1 MKKTMKKLILFT
13 TLFLF
18 YSSNS
23 FADTTHFIDFSKVLN
38 SSNAGAKAQNDLKK
52 KFTSESDKFGK
63 QEADLKKIET
73 EIISQKKI
81 LTKEEYQKK
90 VEALRKKVAN
100 LQKNKQDSFNAIAT
114 SRNVAR
120 QTLLKSVTPIMKKY
134 MEDNN
139 IRMIVDKK
147 SVILGD
153 TTLEI
158 TDKIIGILNKEL
170 VSLK

>member
-1 MKKTMKKLILFT
+1 MKKLILFT

-23 FADTTHFIDFSKVLN
+23 FADISYFIDFSKVLN
-38 SSNAGAKAQNDLKK
+38 NSNVGAKAQDDLKK
-52 KFTSESDKFGK
+52 KFTTESDKFSK
-63 QEADLKKIET
+63 QEADLKKTET
-73 EIISQKKI
+73 EIISQKKV

-90 VEALRKKVAN
+90 VESLRMKVAN
-100 LQKNKQDSFNAIAT
+100 LQKNKQDSFSNLAK
-114 SRNVAR
+114 SRNIAK
-120 QTLLKSVTPIMKKY
+120 QALLKAVTPILKKY
-134 MEDNN
+134 MEDNK

-153 TTLEI
+153 SSLEI

-170 VSLK
+170 ISLK

>member
-1 MKKTMKKLILFT
+1 MKKLILFT

-23 FADTTHFIDFSKVLN
+23 FADTSYFIDFSKVLN
-38 SSNAGAKAQNDLKK
+38 NSNAGAKAQSDLKK
-52 KFTSESDKFGK
+52 KFTSESNKFGK
-63 QEADLKKIET
+63 QEADLKKTET
-73 EIISQKKI
+73 EIISQKKT

-90 VEALRKKVAN
+90 VESLRVKVAN
-100 LQKNKQDSFNAIAT
+100 LQKNKQDSFKNLAN
-114 SRNVAR
+114 SRNVAK
-120 QTLLKSVTPIMKKY
+120 QALLKSVTPIIKKY

-153 TTLEI
+153 STLEI
-158 TDKIIGILNKEL
+158 TDKIIVILNKEL
-170 VSLK
+170 ISLK

>member
-90 VEALRKKVAN
+90 VESLRMKVAN
-100 LQKNKQDSFNAIAT
+100 LQKNKQDSFNNLAK
-114 SRNVAR
+114 SRNVAK
-120 QTLLKSVTPIMKKY
+120 QALLKAVTPILKKY

-158 TDKIIGILNKEL
+158 TDKIIVILNKEL
-170 VSLK
+170 TSLK